1 MGSRKASLFN
11 YVKCASLRVG
21 NDSQHH
27 AAVLWDDLSLRFC
40 FFVQEALSVVSED
53 QSLFE
58 CAYGTPHLAKTEM
71 TASSSSD
78 YGQTSK
84 MSPRVPQ
91 QDWLSQPPARVT
103 IKMECNPSQVNGSR

>member
-1 MGSRKASLFN
+1 MASTI
-11 YVKCASLRVG
+11 K
-21 NDSQHH
+21 
-27 AAVLWDDLSLRFC
+27 
-40 FFVQEALSVVSED
+40 EALSVVSED

-58 CAYGTPHLAKTEM
+58 CAYGSPHLAKTEM
-71 TASSSSD
+71 TASSSSE

-103 IKMECNPSQVNGSR
+103 IKMECNPNQVNGSRRSHFYFSKYISLPRSNAKNNNKARFTL